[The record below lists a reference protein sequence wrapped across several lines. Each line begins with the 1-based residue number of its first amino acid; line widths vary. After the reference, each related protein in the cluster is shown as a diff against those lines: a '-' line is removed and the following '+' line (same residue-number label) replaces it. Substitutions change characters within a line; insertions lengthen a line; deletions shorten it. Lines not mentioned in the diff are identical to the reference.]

1 MYQFFVDD
9 CQIGKEYVTITG
21 SDVNHIKNVLRMR
34 PGEKIRVS
42 SSSRDMFCEI
52 AELTDE
58 FVQADILDEEAPDT
72 ELPSQIYLF
81 QGLPKGDRMEYII
94 QKSVELGVHEIIP
107 VAMKYCV
114 VKLDA
119 KKAGNKVKRWQA
131 ISESAAKQ
139 SKRSKI
145 PEVHTVMNFKEAVA
159 YAKQQDMILVPY
171 ENERGMEATREALKK
186 VKPGQSISVFIGP
199 EGGFSEEEIE
209 LLRQD
214 AEVLSLGKRI
224 LRTDTA
230 AICTMSML
238 MLELEEKTEGE
249 C

>member
-52 AELTDE
+52 AELTDD

-72 ELPSQIYLF
+72 ELPSRIYLF

-94 QKSVELGVHEIIP
+94 QKSVELGVYEIIP

-139 SKRSKI
+139 SK
-145 PEVHTVMNFKEAVA
+145 
-159 YAKQQDMILVPY
+159 Q
-171 ENERGMEATREALKK
+171 
-186 VKPGQSISVFIGP
+186 IG
-199 EGGFSEEEIE
+199 
-209 LLRQD
+209 R
-214 AEVLSLGKRI
+214 AHV
-224 LRTDTA
+224 
-230 AICTMSML
+230 
-238 MLELEEKTEGE
+238 
-249 C
+249 